1 MSRLGRRWL
10 WCAAITSCYAEA
22 MTTMEIVYR
31 YTVPPSDAVAVALA
45 GICDVYG
52 IRGIKFDRAAA
63 TICVGYDA
71 SRLKAPTVTKLVRQ
85 AGLEIAEIVPLI
97 PSPPPATEPTAAPAQ
112 A

>member
-1 MSRLGRRWL
+1 
-10 WCAAITSCYAEA
+10 

-31 YTVPPSDAVAVALA
+31 YSVQPSDAVAVALA

-52 IRGIKFDRAAA
+52 IRGMKFDHEAR
-63 TICVGYDA
+63 TLCVGYDA
-71 SRLKAPTVTKLVRQ
+71 SRLKAAAVTKLVRQ

-97 PSPPPATEPTAAPAQ
+97 PPPAPAPEPQAAPTQ

>member
-1 MSRLGRRWL
+1 
-10 WCAAITSCYAEA
+10 

-31 YTVPPSDAVAVALA
+31 YAVPPDGTVAVALA

-52 IRGIKFDRAAA
+52 IRGIKLDRAAG
-63 TICVGYDA
+63 TLCVGYDA
-71 SRLKAPTVTKLVRQ
+71 SRLKAPAVTRLVRQ

-97 PSPPPATEPTAAPAQ
+97 PPQPPASEPAPAPAQ

>member
-1 MSRLGRRWL
+1 
-10 WCAAITSCYAEA
+10 

-31 YTVPPSDAVAVALA
+31 YTSPPSDAVAVALA

-52 IRGIKFDRAAA
+52 IRGIQFDHAAR
-63 TICVGYDA
+63 TLCVNYDA
-71 SRLKAPTVTKLVRQ
+71 SRLKAAAVTKLVRQ

-97 PSPPPATEPTAAPAQ
+97 PAHPAAPEATAAPAQ

>member
-1 MSRLGRRWL
+1 MSRLGRRWR
-10 WCAAITSCYAEA
+10 WCAAITNCYAEA

-31 YTVPPSDAVAVALA
+31 YTVPPGDAVAVALA

-52 IRGIKFDRAAA
+52 IRGIKFDHAVG
-63 TICVGYDA
+63 TLCVGYDA

-97 PSPPPATEPTAAPAQ
+97 PPAPPAPGPAAAPSRA
-112 A
+112 

>member
-1 MSRLGRRWL
+1 
-10 WCAAITSCYAEA
+10 

-31 YTVPPSDAVAVALA
+31 YAVPPSESVAVALA

-52 IRGIKFDRAAA
+52 IRGIKVDRAAG
-63 TICVGYDA
+63 TLSVGYDA

-85 AGLEIAEIVPLI
+85 AGLEIAEIVPLV
-97 PSPPPATEPTAAPAQ
+97 PPPPPAQEPAPAPAQ

>member
-1 MSRLGRRWL
+1 
-10 WCAAITSCYAEA
+10 

-31 YTVPPSDAVAVALA
+31 YSVPPGDAVAVALA

-52 IRGIKFDRAAA
+52 IRGIKLDRAAG
-63 TICVGYDA
+63 TLCVGYDA
-71 SRLKAPTVTKLVRQ
+71 SRLKAPTVTRLVRL

-97 PSPPPATEPTAAPAQ
+97 PPQPPAPEPTAAHTQ